1 MRLELLDARSN
12 ALTGRC
18 GRADGVV
25 GGELAISLE
34 IPFGQ
39 QNVTGTQRKQ
49 LFGFIDSATSERERR
64 ACGFVYSRSAF
75 RSK

>member
-18 GRADGVV
+18 GRPDGVV

-34 IPFGQ
+34 VPFGR
-39 QNVTGTQRKQ
+39 QNVTGTQRRE
-49 LFGFIDSATSERERR
+49 LFGFIDSATSDREPR
-64 ACGFVYSRSAF
+64 ACGSVYSGSAF